1 MVWHGRTL
9 VGPEV
14 TVVVDDEWRRQRGVS
29 TDGAASDARAGQQGQ
44 LRVELDQVRQ
54 ELGQVRAG
62 LQGQL
67 RVELDRVRQELDRVR
82 QELGQVRV
90 GLGDLLGAVHGFQA
104 LLAERPVCE
113 PSPGAWACVGDRQP
127 PKDAALRG
135 VARRAHRAAGIPDPL
150 AGEEPAVATPAAAL
164 ASSGVLAG
172 PRGPEGR

>member
-14 TVVVDDEWRRQRGVS
+14 TVVVDDEWRRQRGIS
-29 TDGAASDARAGQQGQ
+29 TDGAAGDAQAGLQGQ

-54 ELGQVRAG
+54 ELGRVRAG
-62 LQGQL
+62 LQVQL
-67 RVELDRVRQELDRVR
+67 RVELDWVR
-82 QELGQVRV
+82 QELGQVRA
-90 GLGDLLGAVHGFQA
+90 GLGDLLGAINGFQA

-113 PSPGAWACVGDRQP
+113 PPPGERACVGDRQP
-127 PKDAALRG
+127 PKDAALRV

-164 ASSGVLAG
+164 ALSGVLAG